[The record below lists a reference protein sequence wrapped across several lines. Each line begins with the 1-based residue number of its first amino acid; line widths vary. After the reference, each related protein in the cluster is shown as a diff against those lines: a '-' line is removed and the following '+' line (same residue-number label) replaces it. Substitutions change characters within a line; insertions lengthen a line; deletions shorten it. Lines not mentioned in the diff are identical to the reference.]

1 MGRSLTSAFLSIFS
15 ARIVTTVVTLV
26 TLPII
31 VRVLGPDS
39 YGDYAFLMSVFAI
52 VMTFVSSGVTEG
64 VQKYVGED
72 RDEGWREHV
81 VGFYLRL
88 AVALAVLGAL
98 GAAAF
103 ALFGPV
109 ERFLDSRFRTY
120 FLLLGGFIFAAQL
133 RSFVRRAL
141 MGMELEKYTEP
152 LRVAYAVSWV
162 SIGLLLATAGWGVAG
177 LLAGNIVA
185 CLAIAVVG
193 GAILARQLSLRKT
206 LSWTPPSFP
215 RDELLWFNA
224 LNIVLVLLM
233 KSLYNVDVV
242 MLRTLGGSEMTG
254 YYKSALVIAEYLW
267 FVPVSLQTVLL
278 HSTSSLWAEDRRE
291 RIESLTA
298 RITRYA
304 LLLTCLLA
312 LGIAALAGRFVP
324 IYYGPEFAEA
334 VTPLRLLLPGVV
346 AFAVVHPMYAVSQA
360 NGNLKPLV
368 AATGGSAL
376 LNVAL
381 NAALIPRYGMV
392 GAAVA
397 TGIGYGSMLAFH
409 VRSARHLGFDPLADV
424 RAGRVAITVA
434 VAAVPIFG
442 ATRLLDGD
450 LIALAVVP
458 PLGFAVY
465 AWTAVATGAIT
476 ADELSDL
483 AGTLPVAVPASVR
496 SFASSLV
503 PHAGDGG
510 RE

>member
-15 ARIVTTVVTLV
+15 ARIATTAVTLV

-39 YGDYAFLMSVFAI
+39 YGDYAFLLSVFAI

-72 RDEGWREHV
+72 REAAWREHV

-88 AVALAVLGAL
+88 AVALAVVGAL
-98 GAAAF
+98 GTAAF

-109 ERFLDSRFRTY
+109 ERLLDARFRTY
-120 FLLLGGFIFAAQL
+120 FLLLGAFMFAAQL
-133 RSFVRRAL
+133 RSFVRRSL
-141 MGMELEKYTEP
+141 MGMELERYTEP
-152 LRVAYAVSWV
+152 LRVAYAISWV
-162 SIGLLLATAGWGVAG
+162 TIGLLLATAGWGVAG
-177 LLAGNIVA
+177 LLVGNIVA
-185 CLAIAVVG
+185 CLAIAAVG
-193 GAILARQLSLRKT
+193 GVLLARRLSIRET
-206 LSWTPPSFP
+206 LSATPRSFP

-254 YYKSALVIAEYLW
+254 HYKSALVIAEYLW

-278 HSTSSLWAEDRRE
+278 HSTSGLWAEDRRD
-291 RIESLTA
+291 RIEALTA
-298 RITRYA
+298 RITRYT

-324 IYYGPEFAEA
+324 LYYGPAFAEA
-334 VTPLRLLLPGVV
+334 VTPLRVLLPGVV

-368 AATGGSAL
+368 AATAGSAL

-381 NAALIPRYGMV
+381 NAALIPAYGMV

-409 VRSARHLGFDPLADV
+409 VRSARHLGFDPLADL
-424 RAGRVAITVA
+424 RAGRVALTA
-434 VAAVPIFG
+434 GVAAVPVFG
-442 ATRLLDGD
+442 ATLLLDD
-450 LIALAVVP
+450 LLALAVVP

-476 ADELSDL
+476 ADELADL
-483 AGTLPVAVPASVR
+483 AGALPVSVPASVR

-503 PHAGDGG
+503 PHAGEGG